1 KPRLGAL
8 RRKELRL
15 NCRLRKIDCSQ
26 RTGPAGCRRTARKD
40 ACAPD
45 CASASAYS
53 KMFFITAQS
62 LDRREAIRRIN
73 LIAGKDLRAMADE
86 YKIGVWRNSRE
97 NKGWAGQVI
106 ERYLGLPQNSR
117 QAPDFGDWE
126 LKVVPLR
133 KDASGNLRVKE
144 SMAITM
150 LEPAEVV
157 ANNFEDSH
165 LYDKLRSM
173 VVVSRVWE
181 SKEELHS
188 ILHAAAEFDLDNS
201 EIRKQVVSDYES
213 IRAQIWER
221 GIDSV
226 TGDLGKLVQA
236 RTKGPGHGSTSRA
249 FYARPIFVAHILN
262 LQKLAWMPRVFF
274 DDESEPRRVGVATG

>member
-1 KPRLGAL
+1 MF
-8 RRKELRL
+8 
-15 NCRLRKIDCSQ
+15 S
-26 RTGPAGCRRTARKD
+26 
-40 ACAPD
+40 
-45 CASASAYS
+45 
-53 KMFFITAQS
+53 FFITTQT
-62 LDRREAIRRIN
+62 LNRGEAVHRIN
-73 LIAGKDLRAMADE
+73 LLAGKDLRAMADE
-86 YKIGVWRNSRE
+86 YKIPVWKNGRE
-97 NKGWAGQVI
+97 NKGWAGLVI

-133 KDASGNLRVKE
+133 QETDGNLRVKE

-150 LEPAEVV
+150 LEPAEVI
-157 ANNFEDSH
+157 ANKFEDSH

-173 VVVSRVWE
+173 VVVSRVYE

-188 ILHAAAEFDLDNS
+188 MLQAAAEFDLDNPKIHS
-201 EIRKQVVSDYES
+201 QVKDDYET
-213 IRAQIWER
+213 IRAQIRNR

-226 TGDLGKLVQA
+226 TGDLGRLVQA

-262 LQKLAWMPRVFF
+262 LQKLARMPRVSV
-274 DDESEPRRVGVATG
+274 DATELT

>member
-1 KPRLGAL
+1 MRL
-8 RRKELRL
+8 
-15 NCRLRKIDCSQ
+15 
-26 RTGPAGCRRTARKD
+26 
-40 ACAPD
+40 
-45 CASASAYS
+45 
-53 KMFFITAQS
+53 FITAQS
-62 LDRREAIRRIN
+62 LSRKEGVRLIN
-73 LIAGKDLRAMADE
+73 LLAGKDLRPMADQ
-86 YKIGVWRNSRE
+86 YKIPVWKNGRE
-97 NKGWAGQVI
+97 NKGWAGLVI
-106 ERYLGLPQNSR
+106 EHYLGLPQNSR

-133 KDASGNLRVKE
+133 QDADGNLRVKE

-150 LEPAEVV
+150 LEPAEVLG
-157 ANNFEDSH
+157 NRFEDSH

-188 ILHAAAEFDLDNS
+188 MLHAAAEFDLDDPD
-201 EIRKQVVSDYES
+201 IRKQVVSDYES
-213 IRAQIWER
+213 IRTQIRER

-262 LQKLAWMPRVFF
+262 LQKLTWMPRVFASS
-274 DDESEPRRVGVATG
+274 DGADA

>member
-1 KPRLGAL
+1 
-8 RRKELRL
+8 
-15 NCRLRKIDCSQ
+15 
-26 RTGPAGCRRTARKD
+26 
-40 ACAPD
+40 
-45 CASASAYS
+45 
-53 KMFFITAQS
+53 MFFITTQS
-62 LDRREAIRRIN
+62 LDRKEAIRRITQ
-73 LIAGKDLRAMADE
+73 LAGKDLRLMADD
-86 YKIGVWRNSRE
+86 YKIPVWKNARE
-97 NKGWAGQVI
+97 NKGWAGLVI

-133 KDASGNLRVKE
+133 KDADGNLRVKE

-157 ANNFEDSH
+157 ADKFEDSH
-165 LYDKLRSM
+165 LYDKLKSM
-173 VVVSRVWE
+173 VVVSRIYE
-181 SKEELHS
+181 SKEETHS
-188 ILHAAAEFDLDNS
+188 LLHAAAEFDLDNPK
-201 EIRKQVVSDYES
+201 IREQVASDYES
-213 IRAQIWER
+213 IRTQIRER

-262 LQKLAWMPRVFF
+262 LQKLASMPRVFASA
-274 DDESEPRRVGVATG
+274 DEAGSMLDGYFFSSN